1 MSVAFYGAAFLRYDD
16 YNVIVIDWSLISNRP
31 YIWASKRVMLVGRFV
46 ATMINFLVKH
56 GMDSSQT
63 MLIGHSL
70 GAHVVGIA
78 ARNTNSDISYV
89 VGKFFTF
96 YI

>member
-1 MSVAFYGAAFLRYDD
+1 
-16 YNVIVIDWSLISNRP
+16 
-31 YIWASKRVMLVGRFV
+31 MLVGRFV

-78 ARNTNSDISYV
+78 ARNANSDISYV